1 MTERSE
7 WKRSAGAMPSKITR
21 VRLNKKPGQVG
32 PAGRACHWSPDQKEM
47 AVAKWLILGNIM
59 EVQRQTQIPEITLRK
74 WKAMDWWKEKEQELR
89 RQANTELEGKLGKV
103 LNKSL
108 EQTMDRLEHGD
119 IFYNQKNGKFERVP
133 VKANVVNQI
142 SKTML
147 DKKFILQQINSK
159 SDSTEE
165 AIADRL
171 DALKKEFLSFAKK
184 RIEVTNVIDITPEK
198 QNALKPQLQ
207 A

>member
-1 MTERSE
+1 
-7 WKRSAGAMPSKITR
+7 MPTKL
-21 VRLNKKPGQVG
+21 VRLNKRPGQLG
-32 PAGRACHWSPDQKEM
+32 PKGRPCHWSPDQKEM
-47 AVAKWLILGNIM
+47 AVAKYLILGNLM

-74 WKAMDWWKEKEQELR
+74 WKMQDWWGEKEKELR
-89 RQANTELEGKLGKV
+89 KQANTELEGKLGKV

-108 EQTMDRLEHGD
+108 EQTMDRLENGD
-119 IFYNQKNGKFERVP
+119 IFFNQKNGKFERVP

-147 DKKFILQQINSK
+147 DKKFVLQQINNRQ
-159 SDSTEE
+159 DHTEE

-171 DALKKEFLSFAKK
+171 ESLKKEFLSFAKRNK
-184 RIEVTNVIDITPEK
+184 IEVKDVIDITPEK
-198 QNALKPQLQ
+198 ANAIQPQLQ

>member
-1 MTERSE
+1 
-7 WKRSAGAMPSKITR
+7 MPSKVTR
-21 VRLNKKPGQVG
+21 IKLNKKPGQLG
-32 PAGRACHWSPDQKEM
+32 ARGRPCHWSPDQKEM

-74 WKAMDWWKEKEQELR
+74 WKAQNWWKEKEQELR

-119 IFYNQKNGKFERVP
+119 IFFNQKNGKFERVP

-147 DKKFILQQINSK
+147 DKKFLLQQINSK
-159 SDSTEE
+159 SENTEE
-165 AIADRL
+165 HIADRL

-184 RIEVTNVIDITPEK
+184 KAMENVIDVEPIQE
-198 QNALKPQLQ
+198 QLNAFQPQLQ

>member
-1 MTERSE
+1 
-7 WKRSAGAMPSKITR
+7 MPVKKI
-21 VRLNKKPGQVG
+21 RLNKKPGQLG
-32 PAGRACHWSPDQKEM
+32 PKGRPAHWSPDQKEM
-47 AVAKWLILGNIM
+47 AVAKYLILGNLM

-74 WKAMDWWKEKEQELR
+74 WKHQDWWAEKEKELR

-108 EQTMDRLEHGD
+108 EQTMDRLENGD
-119 IFYNQKNGKFERVP
+119 ITFNQRTGKFERVP

-142 SKTML
+142 NKTML
-147 DKKFILQQINSK
+147 DKKFILQQINAK
-159 SDSTEE
+159 SDNTEE

-171 DALKKEFLSFAKK
+171 ESLKKEFLSFAKRK
-184 RIEVTNVIDITPEK
+184 SMENVIDITPEPT
-198 QNALKPQLQ
+198 NAIQPQLQ

>member
-1 MTERSE
+1 
-7 WKRSAGAMPSKITR
+7 MPTKKVI
-21 VRLNKKPGQVG
+21 VNKKPGQLG
-32 PAGRACHWSPDQKEM
+32 PKGRPVHWSPAQKEM
-47 AVAKWLILGNIM
+47 AVAKWLILGNMM

-74 WKAMDWWKEKEQELR
+74 WKAQDWWQDKENELR
-89 RQANTELEGKLGKV
+89 KQANTELEGKLGKV
-103 LNKSL
+103 LDKSL

-119 IFYNQKNGKFERVP
+119 IFYNQRTGKFERVP

-147 DKKFILQQINSK
+147 DKKFILQQINART
-159 SDSTEE
+159 DNTEE

-171 DALKKEFLSFAKK
+171 ESLKKEFLSFAKK
-184 RIEVTNVIDITPEK
+184 KAMENVIDVTPIQENTDAV
-198 QNALKPQLQ
+198 QPRLQ